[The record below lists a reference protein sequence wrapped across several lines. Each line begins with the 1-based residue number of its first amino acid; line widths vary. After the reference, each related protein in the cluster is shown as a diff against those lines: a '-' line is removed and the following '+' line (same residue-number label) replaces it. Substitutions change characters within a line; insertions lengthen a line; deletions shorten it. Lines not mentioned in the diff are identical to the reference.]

1 MPLIKLISVNETNY
15 LLTYRKIKETVFLWK
30 TNLALRFNMIILKKI
45 PKLIKESM
53 KEKVY
58 IYSFR
63 YKT

>member
-15 LLTYRKIKETVFLWK
+15 LLTYCKIKETVFLWK

-53 KEKVY
+53 KEKVS